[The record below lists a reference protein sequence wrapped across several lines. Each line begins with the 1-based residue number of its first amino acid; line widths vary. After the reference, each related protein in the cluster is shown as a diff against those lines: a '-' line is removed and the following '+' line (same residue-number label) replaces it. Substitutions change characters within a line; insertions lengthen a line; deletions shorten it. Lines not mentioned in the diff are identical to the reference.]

1 MKRECLAAAF
11 YMRCRRAVCMGS
23 SYVPHKTANKTH
35 YHYLYNYI
43 TLVKSVLVLFL
54 FDIFPTF

>member
-1 MKRECLAAAF
+1 
-11 YMRCRRAVCMGS
+11 MRDLVAMPEDYR
-23 SYVPHKTANKTH
+23 KTASKTH

-54 FDIFPTF
+54 FDIFQIF